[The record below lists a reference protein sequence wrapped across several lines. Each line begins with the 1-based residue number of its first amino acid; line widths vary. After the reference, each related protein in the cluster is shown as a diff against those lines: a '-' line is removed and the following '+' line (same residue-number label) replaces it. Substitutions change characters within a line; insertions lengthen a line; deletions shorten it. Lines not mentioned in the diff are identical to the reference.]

1 MVKLSIFSTFVAS
14 IPNQSTDHF
23 LPTPMRT
30 VLFLVQKEF
39 LQIFRNK
46 TMLPLLLVMPVLQ
59 TLLLAFAANYE
70 VKDLALAVVDHDH
83 SPTSRQLT
91 AKLGASGYFHINQQ
105 PTIGLADHQMADDR
119 ADMILEIPANF
130 ERDLVRE
137 NTASIS
143 LNANAINATKAGLG
157 MGYAQTI
164 IRNFNQEF
172 AEKWSPRLVT
182 STNPPIDQSTSQ
194 PIHQSTNQPVL
205 QSTSQPVNQPSN
217 PPINI
222 TYSNWYNP
230 RLDYKTFMVPGILG
244 EIVALIICF
253 LTALNIVRERE
264 IGTIEQ
270 LNVTPLKKW
279 QFILGKLLPFW
290 LLSLVMMTIGLAVG
304 KLVFDIP
311 MQGSLGLVFAYTAIF
326 TPCMLGLGFLIS
338 NFADSQQQA
347 MFTAWFF
354 LIIFILMCGLFTP
367 VTSMPDW
374 AQVLNKLNPIA
385 YFVEFMRL
393 VLLKGADFEDIK
405 TNFFT
410 VLGYATTVNALAVW
424 TYRKR
429 VG

>member
-1 MVKLSIFSTFVAS
+1 
-14 IPNQSTDHF
+14 
-23 LPTPMRT
+23 MRT

-46 TMLPLLLVMPVLQ
+46 TMLPLLLVMPVVQ
-59 TLLLAFAANYE
+59 TLLLSFAANYE
-70 VKDLALAVVDHDH
+70 IKDLTLLVVDQDH
-83 SPTSRQLT
+83 SPTSQQLA
-91 AKLGASGYFHINQQ
+91 AKLGASGYFRIHQA
-105 PTIGLADHQMADDR
+105 PTTAVADHQMADDR

-130 ERDLVRE
+130 ERNLVRE
-137 NTASIS
+137 GTAALS
-143 LNANAINATKAGLG
+143 LNANAINANKAGLG
-157 MGYAQTI
+157 MGYASSI
-164 IRNFNQEF
+164 IRDFNTEF
-172 AEKWSPRLVT
+172 SEKWAPRLV
-182 STNPPIDQSTSQ
+182 SPETSQ
-194 PIHQSTNQPVL
+194 TLSSAPQQ
-205 QSTSQPVNQPSN
+205 
-217 PPINI
+217 INV

-290 LLSLVMMTIGLAVG
+290 VLSLLMMSIGLTVG

-311 MQGSLGLVFAYTAIF
+311 MLGSLGLVFGYTAIF

-338 NFADSQQQA
+338 NFSDSQQQA

-374 AQVLNKLNPIA
+374 AQVLNKINPVA

-393 VLLKGADFEDIK
+393 VLLKGAGFDDIK
-405 TNFFT
+405 ANFYT
-410 VLGYATTVNALAVW
+410 VLGYAFTVNSLAIW

-429 VG
+429 V